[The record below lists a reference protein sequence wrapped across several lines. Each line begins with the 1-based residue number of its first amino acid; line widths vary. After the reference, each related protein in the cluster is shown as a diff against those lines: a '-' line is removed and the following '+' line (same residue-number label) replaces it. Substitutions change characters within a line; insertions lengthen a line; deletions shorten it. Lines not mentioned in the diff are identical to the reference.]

1 MPRLIPALRLLDAAH
16 FTSGK
21 TIAERLGVSRA
32 SISTTLA
39 RAEEYGVVLE
49 RRHGAGYRLAR
60 LVEWLDAAMIARE
73 FDAKSVLALEI
84 VNQAESTNRA
94 LLAAPR
100 QDYTRRLLAAVPRG
114 LAGRAERTGP
124 MN

>member
-1 MPRLIPALRLLDAAH
+1 MADELLVMKD
-16 FTSGK
+16 G
-21 TIAERLGVSRA
+21 R
-32 SISTTLA
+32 
-39 RAEEYGVVLE
+39 VVE
-49 RRHGAGYRLAR
+49 QG
-60 LVEWLDAAMIARE
+60 E
-73 FDAKSVLALEI
+73 
-84 VNQAESTNRA
+84 TRA